1 MYLSYLCTIKK
12 FNGMMSEEERLVK
25 ILQLSHSQI
34 LAGKSISQEEA
45 DRFLDQRLYEFR
57 ETMVGTS
64 VAEPC

>member
-45 DRFLDQRLYEFR
+45 ERFLDQRLYEFR
-57 ETMVGTS
+57 DKMVGTS